1 MCDAWSRNGNRRC
14 AIRPR
19 RVAHPGPRLTCRND
33 ARGVAVIITPAGRRG
48 QSSNLGVGCHPTA
61 ISTPPPPRTRLGGIK
76 TRIGEP
82 QRGQGHGPGSEQA
95 RKAQAD
101 ALRRAHLQ
109 HIDPE
114 PGRLPFGRPPSL
126 PFRLDGGTGFAPAQA
141 EGAPARATPPTH
153 RPTRRRQSVGVGR
166 RHAGDAAAASMPA
179 GTRPPVSS
187 YTNATDSTRRAG
199 PPTVTHGLG
208 DARLLAAHSLAP
220 AICRGIRL

>member
-1 MCDAWSRNGNRRC
+1 VRDQATPSRTPRTSAHLQKRC
-14 AIRPR
+14 PR
-19 RVAHPGPRLTCRND
+19 RGRDHHSRRQ
-33 ARGVAVIITPAGRRG
+33 ARSVQQSRGRMPPHG
-48 QSSNLGVGCHPTA
+48 HIHATTA
-61 ISTPPPPRTRLGGIK
+61 ADTTGGIK

-109 HIDPE
+109 HIAPE